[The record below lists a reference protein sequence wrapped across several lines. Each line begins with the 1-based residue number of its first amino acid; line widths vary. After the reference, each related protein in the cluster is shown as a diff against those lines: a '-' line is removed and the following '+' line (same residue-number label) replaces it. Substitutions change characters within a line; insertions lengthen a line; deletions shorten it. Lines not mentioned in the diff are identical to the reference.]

1 MSKLYLVPTP
11 IGNLKDITFRAV
23 EVLKYVDL
31 ILAEDTR
38 TSGKLLKHF
47 EIETTMQP
55 YHMHNE
61 HKVLDVLINKL
72 NSGISIA
79 LISDAG
85 TPAISDPGYYLIQ
98 ECIKEEINFTLI
110 PGPSSVIN
118 GVVLS
123 GLPTSSFSFLGF
135 VPRKKSHKT
144 SFIQSLKDYKDTII
158 LFESGKRI
166 PETIECLHHEYSSS
180 KKVSLCREMTK
191 IHETIERGSIAS
203 IHEKIIN
210 NELVLKGEF
219 VIVIEPYSSHKIKP
233 VLDSKTY
240 KLFLKH
246 MAPKDAAKLI
256 SSITKENK
264 RDVYKLLLEID

>member
-38 TSGKLLKHF
+38 ISGKLLKHF
-47 EIETTMQP
+47 EIKTTMQS